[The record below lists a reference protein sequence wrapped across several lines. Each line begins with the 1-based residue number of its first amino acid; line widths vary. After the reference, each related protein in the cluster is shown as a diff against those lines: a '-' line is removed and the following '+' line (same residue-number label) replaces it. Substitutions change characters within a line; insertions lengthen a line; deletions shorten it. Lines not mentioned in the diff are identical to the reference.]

1 MNRRGWIWCVYSLFK
16 KRVVYG
22 IASVKDVFE
31 FGQDC
36 SARLLVVEDRFV
48 AMLYDI
54 YLE

>member
-1 MNRRGWIWCVYSLFK
+1 MEL
-16 KRVVYG
+16 RVLQ
-22 IASVKDVFE
+22 DVIE